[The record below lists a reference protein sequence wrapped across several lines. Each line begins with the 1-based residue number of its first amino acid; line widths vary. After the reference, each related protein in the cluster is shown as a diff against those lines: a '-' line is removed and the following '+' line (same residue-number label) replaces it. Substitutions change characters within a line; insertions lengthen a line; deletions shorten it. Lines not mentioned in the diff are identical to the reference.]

1 MGRGAPA
8 PGPSHVSVPRR
19 EEQTLAKS
27 FCPRDLLT
35 RALQCLDKP
44 QPCRCCAQTPRCTDV
59 FPGALPL
66 RPHRA
71 PGALQQ
77 PGVSC
82 PWCSHRRARGGGTRG
97 CLEGVW
103 APSAAP
109 TLPPPKAGQAERALP
124 ADPGCLRAR
133 FHLCYHLPGD
143 VGRSFAEPP
152 WPLGPVFLNQAVAG
166 TNSPLPGSPRPG
178 VSGRGPGAA
187 PGTGPILRPAPG
199 PGQRSLPGAFPAP
212 RLPRENN
219 WCGWS
224 PCSPPPRLY
233 IIAYFN

>member
-1 MGRGAPA
+1 MSSPPETLLNAGGATVPSAAGGRPRAPA
-8 PGPSHVSVPRR
+8 PARHRPVRVGAGVRVHRAGQDPLHTRPGSTWHRAAGTRVQRPSHRGGRWAEEPQRRGRPTLSVPRR

-82 PWCSHRRARGGGTRG
+82 PWCSHHRARGGGTRMLG
-97 CLEGVW
+97 RGLGSLCSPHAPASQGRAGRAS
-103 APSAAP
+103 APSRSRVP
-109 TLPPPKAGQAERALP
+109 SGSVPSLLPPPR
-124 ADPGCLRAR
+124 
-133 FHLCYHLPGD
+133 
-143 VGRSFAEPP
+143 
-152 WPLGPVFLNQAVAG
+152 
-166 TNSPLPGSPRPG
+166 
-178 VSGRGPGAA
+178 
-187 PGTGPILRPAPG
+187 
-199 PGQRSLPGAFPAP
+199 
-212 RLPRENN
+212 
-219 WCGWS
+219 
-224 PCSPPPRLY
+224 
-233 IIAYFN
+233 

>member
-1 MGRGAPA
+1 MPA
-8 PGPSHVSVPRR
+8 VPPCQALPGGGHGLQLRLGTGLCVWVRVWVRVSVCTGQDPLHTRPGSTWHRAAGTRVQRPSHRGGRWAEEPQRRGRPTLSVPRR

-82 PWCSHRRARGGGTRG
+82 PWCSHRRARGGGGRG
-97 CLEGVW
+97 RLEGVW

-124 ADPGCLRAR
+124 ADPG
-133 FHLCYHLPGD
+133 
-143 VGRSFAEPP
+143 
-152 WPLGPVFLNQAVAG
+152 
-166 TNSPLPGSPRPG
+166 
-178 VSGRGPGAA
+178 
-187 PGTGPILRPAPG
+187 
-199 PGQRSLPGAFPAP
+199 
-212 RLPRENN
+212 
-219 WCGWS
+219 
-224 PCSPPPRLY
+224 
-233 IIAYFN
+233 

>member
-1 MGRGAPA
+1 MQMLRADTALHRRVPRGTPSPPA
-8 PGPSHVSVPRR
+8 PRSRCSAAAGG
-19 EEQTLAKS
+19 
-27 FCPRDLLT
+27 LL
-35 RALQCLDKP
+35 P
-44 QPCRCCAQTPRCTDV
+44 VV
-59 FPGALPL
+59 FPS
-66 RPHRA
+66 
-71 PGALQQ
+71 Q
-77 PGVSC
+77 ST
-82 PWCSHRRARGGGTRG
+82 WGGGRG